1 MKNKTTIL
9 DRHARLVDDI
19 EKLKLSDL
27 LFVVLF
33 YAKITDQI
41 NWNWFFVFLPLI
53 YRGIL
58 FLFFFMRE
66 GYLRGRLVKA
76 ELKAKEELKKEAIK
90 FAEGVKGEE

>member
-9 DRHARLVDDI
+9 DRHARLVEDI

-41 NWNWFFVFLPLI
+41 NWNWFFVFFAINLQRNFI
-53 YRGIL
+53 FIL
-58 FLFFFMRE
+58 FHERRIFERQTC
-66 GYLRGRLVKA
+66 
-76 ELKAKEELKKEAIK
+76 
-90 FAEGVKGEE
+90 KG